1 MSGNARFHDKLHRA
15 NHHTLSTGGL
25 LDSAYDPIA
34 SPEHP
39 FRGDFILSGG
49 LSALGDIIANKLTI
63 KSDLVTRNHIVDGT
77 LRLANP
83 YFGATAIYAV
93 DPTTQPKPFTL
104 SLNYENGVFVSD
116 DFYVQ
121 GNTITNDITA
131 NGAIYANFPTVDGV
145 TLNTRDVGRVFTT
158 VKTNSAS
165 WNASTTW
172 VNSNSSNMTIDNILI
187 TGNLTALG
195 STTLVNLTTN
205 TTDSLSVVNVG
216 LAVPAIYAE
225 IVTADKPVLSLK
237 QKGVGPI
244 LSASSTNSTFIIGNS
259 GWVGIGGAP
268 STQLD
273 IYALSSTVDGG
284 NLKLRG
290 ATGSSKNY
298 VVSVKNSNL
307 NFSHTPTNSETK
319 TVAMAV
325 TPSNQLSINAESIP
339 GWAGTD
345 PKLYVAGGF
354 LLSGSN
360 QTIVENLDYQNI
372 YNYDNLVPERGG
384 AVTRIYNLSGD
395 SAAPLSGFS
404 SNPGYNAP
412 GYYTAW
418 STRVFPYIGGTLGVG
433 YGALGGGGVARID
446 LGYEGLQSQAELKG
460 VISFATLCA
469 SQITSVPGTVERM
482 RINSVGNIGI
492 GTSLPTYRLHVLGDN
507 DNDINFM
514 TNGTLGVYNKLD
526 ANRSYGFLSVSQ
538 QYTLLGSNLR
548 LSGETASPVYKKGT
562 NERAGAGILIY
573 NANGTNALPTTKFVY
588 SSDTDNDLY
597 TVSESMVISGQR
609 VGINKSTP
617 GTTLHVGGA
626 ITLDSE
632 TISVETSNVGSS
644 APNTYN
650 LSGVYM
656 QFAPGASNNDWAY
669 LRQIGTDN
677 KYHLSLDLHDDHLL
691 NGKTGGGQSFSIRN
705 IGSTLDPDE
714 ITTLFHLNIDSGV
727 PYAGIGASTPESNL
741 HISSGINSNGHC
753 YLTLESDTDNNGAN
767 EDCHPGIIF
776 KQDGG
781 VKQGYLG
788 YLGAD
793 ELNIEDNNQFQVR
806 SGHGIVFSTGGA
818 NFGVNYGYNETNAL
832 YLSANPRM
840 FIHSDGKIGINTLSP
855 QYQLDVNGSMNVSGQ
870 LTGTTINDIYT
881 KINGVSSNWQNI
893 FTTVKDNSATTWSY
907 QGADLKALSSNWQNT
922 FTTVKDNSATT
933 WSYQGADLKAL
944 TGNWESTYN
953 TVNSNSAT
961 TWSYQGADLK
971 ALSSNWQNTFT
982 TVKDNSAVWANTG
995 LTTEDVQDTVNN
1007 LLSAGKG
1014 ISIRYDDAN
1023 NKLELSTTA
1032 NLSTSTGLTP
1042 GYYPLTNSSNR
1053 LEDGGLRQ
1061 AGSFIFLSNND
1072 AAFYTTGTNSHIYTT
1087 GTNSHIYTTG
1097 LNSQIYTNSGHIYTN
1112 SGNISSRTGN
1122 LFLSAGNVLAPIG
1135 IVSAA
1140 SANFVNLSSNY
1151 VKFKSYSE
1159 TSVSV
1164 SIPGTFIYTV
1174 DLSQGTVFPI
1184 RLDKNITSFQ
1194 LQNIPTGVNSFLIL
1208 LTQDGTGSKTVTWT
1222 FTGKILKWSG
1232 GAPTVTSTANAT
1244 DMYSFMS
1251 VDGNTWYGSVAGKNF
1266 V

>member
-39 FRGDFILSGG
+39 FRGDFVLSGS
-49 LSALGDIIANKLTI
+49 LSALGNIIANGLTI
-63 KSDLVTRNHIVDGT
+63 KNEISIEGNTTTQNQTIVGS
-77 LRLANP
+77 LELHKQ
-83 YFGATAIYAV
+83 YYGATAIYAIN
-93 DPTTQPKPFTL
+93 PTTRPEPFTL
-104 SLNYENGVFVSD
+104 SLNYENGVFVSNN
-116 DFYVQ
+116 FYVG

-131 NGAIYANFPTVDGV
+131 NGAIYGNFPTVDGV
-145 TLNTRDVGRVFTT
+145 TLNTRDVGRIFTT
-158 VKTNSAS
+158 VKNNSAS

-172 VNSNSSNMTIDNILI
+172 VNTNSSNMVVNNLLV

-205 TTDSLSVVNVG
+205 TSDSLSVVNVG

-237 QKGVGPI
+237 QNGVGPI
-244 LSASSTNSTFIIGNS
+244 LSATSTNSTFIIGNS
-259 GWVGIGGAP
+259 GWVGIGGVP

-290 ATGSSKNY
+290 SS
-298 VVSVKNSNL
+298 NSNKDFGISVQNSEL
-307 NFSHTPTNSETK
+307 KISHTPKASNVK
-319 TVAMAV
+319 TTAV
-325 TPSNQLSINAESIP
+325 TITSASQLYINTDNIGGSVGAPISQDAKLIVNGRIYLSGEQP
-339 GWAGTD
+339 AGIYEPHISTVMTNGHYEY
-345 PKLYVAGGF
+345 LYKIDNSKSEGAITRIF
-354 LLSGSN
+354 NLSGSAD
-360 QTIVENLDYQNI
+360 T
-372 YNYDNLVPERGG
+372 
-384 AVTRIYNLSGD
+384 
-395 SAAPLSGFS
+395 PLSGFCGD
-404 SNPGYNAP
+404 NILFKAP
-412 GYYTAW
+412 SYYPAY
-418 STRVFPYIGGTLGVG
+418 STRIFPYIGGSHGAG
-433 YGALGGGGVARID
+433 YGAYGGGGVASID
-446 LGYEGLQSQAELKG
+446 LGYEDTQSATNLRGL
-460 VISFATLCA
+460 ITFRTLCG
-469 SQITSVPGTVERM
+469 SQIDSVPFNAFNVERM
-482 RINSVGNIGI
+482 RITPEGNVGI
-492 GTSLPTYRLHVLGDN
+492 GTINNTGGIPNYKLHVLGDN
-507 DNDINFM
+507 DNDTNFM
-514 TNGTLGVYNKLD
+514 TNGTLGVYNKLG

-548 LSGETASPVYKKGT
+548 LSGETASPIYKKGT

-573 NANGTNALPTTKFVY
+573 NANGTNAIPTTKFVY
-588 SSDTDNDLY
+588 SPDTDNDLY

-609 VGINKSTP
+609 VGINKSAP

-691 NGKTGGGQSFSIRN
+691 NGKNGGGQSFSIRN
-705 IGSTLDPDE
+705 TGSTLDPDE

-727 PYAGIGASTPESNL
+727 PYAGIGTSTPESNL

-781 VKQGYLG
+781 FKPGYLG
-788 YLGAD
+788 YLGNGQ
-793 ELNIEDNNQFQVR
+793 LGIEDHNQFQVR

-855 QYQLDVNGSMNVSGQ
+855 QYQLDVNGSMNVSGP

-881 KINGVSSNWQNI
+881 KINGISSLSSNWQNTY
-893 FTTVKDNSATTWSY
+893 TTVKDNSASWS
-907 QGADLKALSSNWQNT
+907 S
-922 FTTVKDNSATT
+922 
-933 WSYQGADLKAL
+933 
-944 TGNWESTYN
+944 
-953 TVNSNSAT
+953 
-961 TWSYQGADLK
+961 
-971 ALSSNWQNTFT
+971 
-982 TVKDNSAVWANTG
+982 TG

-1014 ISIRYDDAN
+1014 VSIRYDDAN

-1032 NLSTSTGLTP
+1032 NLSTSTGLTN
-1042 GYYPLTNSSNR
+1042 GFYPLANSSNR

-1061 AGSFIFLSNND
+1061 SGPSIFLSNND
-1072 AAFYTTGTNSHIYTT
+1072 ATFYTSGS
-1087 GTNSHIYTTG
+1087 NSHIYTTG

-1151 VKFKSYSE
+1151 VRLQSYSE
-1159 TSVSV
+1159 TSISV
-1164 SIPGTFIYTV
+1164 TPTSLSPVTYDL
-1174 DLSQGTVFPI
+1174 DLSKGTVFQ
-1184 RLDKNITSFQ
+1184 ITLQATVNGGFV
-1194 LQNIPTGVNSFLIL
+1194 LQNIPPGVNSFLLII
-1208 LTQDGTGSKTVTWT
+1208 TQNGTGGWGISSWLAGKT
-1222 FTGKILKWSG
+1222 LKWSG

-1244 DMYSFMS
+1244 DIYSFMS